1 MAHAILS
8 PSSASRWLTCT
19 PSARLEQ
26 QYPDR
31 AGVAA
36 EEGTLAHTL
45 SELLLSFH
53 LMRVSHESFRTALA
67 VIELNKLYDS
77 SMAEY
82 CGQYVT
88 FVLEML
94 SEAQAHTPDALI
106 FLEQKLNLTDYVP
119 EGFGTGDVVIIAN
132 GTLHIIDLKYG
143 KGVQV
148 SAINN
153 KQMMLYAL
161 GALREF
167 DFLYAIDTVRMTIHQ
182 PRIDNYSS
190 FEMPVKE
197 LKAWAAADLAPR
209 AALAFEGKGE
219 FVPGE
224 HCRFCKAAAVCKA
237 NADENLKLAK
247 YDFSE
252 GTLLSA
258 VEVADILNR
267 VDRFTKWLTA
277 VEDYALD
284 QAVNHDVHWPGYKL
298 VEGRSVR
305 TFTDADKIAM
315 VLNKAGWHE
324 NKIFNKKLLGIG
336 DMEKLLTKERFNKL
350 LGDYIV
356 KPPGKPTL
364 VPETDKRPEYNS
376 AAGAAADFATV

>member
-8 PSSASRWLTCT
+8 PSSASRWLACT

-36 EEGTLAHTL
+36 EEGTLAHAL
-45 SELLLSFH
+45 SDLVLNFH
-53 LMRVSHESFRTALA
+53 LMRVSHERFRTVLA

-77 SMAEY
+77 SMAEH

-88 FVLEML
+88 FVMEML

-119 EGFGTGDVVIIAN
+119 GGFGTGDVVIIAN

-148 SAINN
+148 SAVNN

-167 DFLYAIDTVRMTIHQ
+167 DFLYDIDTVRMTIHQ

-190 FEMPVKE
+190 FEMSIKD
-197 LKAWAAADLAPR
+197 LKAWAAADLVPR

-219 FVPGE
+219 FVTGE

-258 VEVADILNR
+258 VEVADILSR

-284 QAVNHDVHWPGYKL
+284 QAISHGVHWPGYKL

-305 TFTDADKIAM
+305 TFTDADKVGALLLTAYDESE
-315 VLNKAGWHE
+315 V
-324 NKIFNKKLLGIG
+324 FNKKIKGLG
-336 DMEKLLTKERFNKL
+336 DLEKLLSKEGFNKL

>member
-1 MAHAILS
+1 
-8 PSSASRWLTCT
+8 
-19 PSARLEQ
+19 
-26 QYPDR
+26 
-31 AGVAA
+31 
-36 EEGTLAHTL
+36 
-45 SELLLSFH
+45 
-53 LMRVSHESFRTALA
+53 LA

-148 SAINN
+148 SAVNN

-167 DFLYAIDTVRMTIHQ
+167 DFLYDIDTVRMTIHQ

-197 LKAWAAADLAPR
+197 LKAWAAADLVPR

-305 TFTDADKIAM
+305 TFTDADKVGALLLTAYDESE
-315 VLNKAGWHE
+315 V
-324 NKIFNKKLLGIG
+324 FNKKIKGLG
-336 DMEKLLTKERFNKL
+336 DLEKLLSKEGFNKL

>member
-8 PSSASRWLTCT
+8 PSSASRWLACT

-36 EEGTLAHTL
+36 EEGTLAHAL
-45 SELLLSFH
+45 SDLVLNFH
-53 LMRVSHESFRTALA
+53 LMRVSHERFRTVLA

-77 SMAEY
+77 SMAEH

-88 FVLEML
+88 FVMEML

-119 EGFGTGDVVIIAN
+119 GGFGTGDVVIIAN

-148 SAINN
+148 SAVNN

-167 DFLYAIDTVRMTIHQ
+167 DFLYDIDTVRMTIHQ

-197 LKAWAAADLAPR
+197 LKAWAAADLVPR

-305 TFTDADKIAM
+305 TFTDADKVGALLLTAYDESE
-315 VLNKAGWHE
+315 V
-324 NKIFNKKLLGIG
+324 FNKKIKGLCDL
-336 DMEKLLTKERFNKL
+336 EKLLSKEGFNKL

>member
-8 PSSASRWLTCT
+8 PSSASRWLACT

-36 EEGTLAHTL
+36 EEGTLAHAL
-45 SELLLSFH
+45 SDLVLNFH
-53 LMRVSHESFRTALA
+53 LMRVSHERFRTVLA

-77 SMAEY
+77 SMAEH

-88 FVLEML
+88 FVMEML

-119 EGFGTGDVVIIAN
+119 GGFGTGDVVIIAN

-148 SAINN
+148 SAVNN

-167 DFLYAIDTVRMTIHQ
+167 DFLYDIDTVRMTIHQ

-197 LKAWAAADLAPR
+197 LKAWAAADLVPR

-305 TFTDADKIAM
+305 TFTDADKVGALLLTAYDESE
-315 VLNKAGWHE
+315 V
-324 NKIFNKKLLGIG
+324 FNKKIKGLG
-336 DMEKLLTKERFNKL
+336 DLEKLLSKEGFNKL